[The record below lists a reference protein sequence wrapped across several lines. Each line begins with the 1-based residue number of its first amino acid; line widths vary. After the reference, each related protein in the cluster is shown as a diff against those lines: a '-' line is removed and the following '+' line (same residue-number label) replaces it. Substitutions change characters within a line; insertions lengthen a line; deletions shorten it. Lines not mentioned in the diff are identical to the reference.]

1 MSQKRQSLP
10 RICRR
15 VAEKPSSAEKSGDA
29 IVSAYKIATP
39 GMSKL
44 NCACVVILEPDVA
57 NRRLSGRGARLDEDT
72 QGAAFIGRAE
82 NWEAGRNPALP
93 PQRWWSETR
102 QKATGE
108 IREGAVT
115 VRKDS
120 S

>member
-1 MSQKRQSLP
+1 
-10 RICRR
+10 
-15 VAEKPSSAEKSGDA
+15 VAEKASSAEKSGDT

-39 GMSKL
+39 VMSKL

-57 NRRLSGRGARLDEDT
+57 NRRLSGCGARLDEDT
-72 QGAAFIGRAE
+72 QGAAFIGKAD